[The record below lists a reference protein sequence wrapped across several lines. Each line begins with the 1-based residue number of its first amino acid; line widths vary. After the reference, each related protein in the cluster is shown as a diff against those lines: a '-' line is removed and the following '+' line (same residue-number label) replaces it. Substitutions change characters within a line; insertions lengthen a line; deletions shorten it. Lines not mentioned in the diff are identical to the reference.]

1 MLVIT
6 KKQILKFCFAIIAVV
21 MLAGVVSVA
30 NFKKNET
37 VNLNVTDWGLS
48 YREEGKTPVGN
59 ADKDFL
65 KKYNSYF
72 VGDENQKVIYLTFD
86 CGFEAGYTEKM
97 LDILKKHNV
106 KSTFFV
112 VGNYLTSSPD
122 IVKRMEK
129 EGHIVANHTYSHP
142 DMSKISDEKSFK
154 EELLKTEA
162 EYEKITG
169 KKMQKFYRPPR
180 GKFSENNLKMANN
193 LGYKTIFWSLAYVD
207 WYQDKQPS
215 KDEAFSKLIPRMH
228 PGSIVLLHNTSKTN
242 GEILDELLT
251 KWKEMG
257 YKFKNLNEL

>member
-48 YREEGKTPVGN
+48 YRAEGKTPVGN
-59 ADKDFL
+59 ADENYL

-72 VGDENQKVIYLTFD
+72 VGSEKEKLIYLTFD

-97 LDILKKHNV
+97 LDVLKKHNV
-106 KSTFFV
+106 KATFFV

-122 IVKRMEK
+122 IIKRMEN